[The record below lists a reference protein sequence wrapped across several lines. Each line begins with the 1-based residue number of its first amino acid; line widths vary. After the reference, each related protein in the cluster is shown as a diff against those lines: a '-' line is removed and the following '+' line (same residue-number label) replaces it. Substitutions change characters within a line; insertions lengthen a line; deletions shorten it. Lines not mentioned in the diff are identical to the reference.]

1 MLKGESEKR
10 VWKKFVVKCKSPP
23 AAAARMVFTNTWH
36 QNYYKIALFLE
47 ILNIFHGQVG
57 DTDEKGR
64 RLILPTLVHHHHH
77 HRHQQQHNRQCSPW
91 FHRHHHYHSYYQQ
104 QHNQQC
110 SCSPWFHRP
119 LASSSCLANQPR
131 RCSASY
137 HQDPLS
143 GKVVLMTMIMTDDV
157 FRVVQ
162 GLLY

>member
-91 FHRHHHYHSYYQQ
+91 FHR
-104 QHNQQC
+104 
-110 SCSPWFHRP
+110 P
-119 LASSSCLANQPR
+119 LVSSSCLANQPR

-137 HQDPLS
+137 PQDPLS
-143 GKVVLMTMIMTDDV
+143 GNVVLMTMIMTDDV
-157 FRVVQ
+157 FRVDGALVQ